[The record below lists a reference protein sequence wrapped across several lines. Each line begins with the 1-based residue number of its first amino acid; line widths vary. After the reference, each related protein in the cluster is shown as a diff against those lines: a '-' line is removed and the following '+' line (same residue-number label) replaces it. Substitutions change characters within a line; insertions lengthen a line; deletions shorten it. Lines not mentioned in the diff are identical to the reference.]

1 MCGNV
6 PARDASNAVMAAP
19 RPTPADPSDAALIA
33 RALARDAAALA
44 EIMRRNNRRL
54 YRAAWGILRDEQE
67 AEDAV
72 QDCYLK
78 AFAALPNF
86 RGEAAL
92 STWLTRI
99 AINEALMRRRKRQAQ
114 AAAVGNVIPLR
125 PEGTPADEPAE
136 DPALSPEAAAMRAQL
151 RPYLQEAVGGLPEDQ
166 RAVFVLR
173 ALEEL
178 SVEETAQILD
188 LNPQTVRTRFLR
200 ARRKLQEHLQ
210 RELKLTFGEMLPF
223 AGRALRP
230 AGGAGVEAAGSRIIG
245 ASPLPR
251 HGGGLGRGK
260 PEHSRIELSL
270 ASPTPTLPQLG
281 GGGRYFPGSN
291 FSAAP
296 LMQ

>member
-1 MCGNV
+1 
-6 PARDASNAVMAAP
+6 MAAP
-19 RPTPADPSDAALIA
+19 RPNPAEPSDAALVA
-33 RALARDAAALA
+33 RALMRDAAALA

-114 AAAVGNVIPLR
+114 AASVGNVIPLR
-125 PEGTPADEPAE
+125 PEGSPTDEPTE
-136 DPALSPEAAAMRAQL
+136 DPTLSPESAAMRTQL
-151 RPYLQEAVGGLPEDQ
+151 RPYLQEAVGALPEDQ

-200 ARRKLQEHLQ
+200 ARRKLQEQLQ

-223 AGRALRP
+223 AGARCERLAERVLKLVATLP
-230 AGGAGVEAAGSRIIG
+230 LTTSP
-245 ASPLPR
+245 SPLVGEGR
-251 HGGGLGRGK
+251 DGG
-260 PEHSRIELSL
+260 
-270 ASPTPTLPQLG
+270 
-281 GGGRYFPGSN
+281 
-291 FSAAP
+291 
-296 LMQ
+296 

>member
-1 MCGNV
+1 MTI
-6 PARDASNAVMAAP
+6 PAPGAIRAE
-19 RPTPADPSDAALIA
+19 ADEAALIA
-33 RALARDAAALA
+33 RALSRDAIALA

-54 YRAAWGILRDEQE
+54 FRAAWGILRDEQE

-78 AFAALPNF
+78 AFSALSDF

-99 AINEALMRRRKRQAQ
+99 AINEALMRRRKRQSQ
-114 AAAVGNVIPLR
+114 AASVGNVIPLR
-125 PEGTPADEPAE
+125 FEGAPTDEPAE
-136 DPALSPEAAAMRAQL
+136 DPTLSPESAAMRTQL
-151 RPYLQEAVGGLPEDQ
+151 RPYLEEAVGALPEDQ

-200 ARRKLQEHLQ
+200 ARRRLQEQLK

-223 AGRALRP
+223 AGARCEHLAERVLTR
-230 AGGAGVEAAGSRIIG
+230 
-245 ASPLPR
+245 L
-251 HGGGLGRGK
+251 GL
-260 PEHSRIELSL
+260 SI
-270 ASPTPTLPQLG
+270 
-281 GGGRYFPGSN
+281 
-291 FSAAP
+291 
-296 LMQ
+296 

>member
-1 MCGNV
+1 MARLN
-6 PARDASNAVMAAP
+6 PAE
-19 RPTPADPSDAALIA
+19 PSETALIA

-114 AAAVGNVIPLR
+114 AASIGNVIPLR
-125 PEGTPADEPAE
+125 PEGTPSDEPAE
-136 DPALSPEAAAMRAQL
+136 DPTLSPEATAMRTQL
-151 RPYLQEAVGGLPEDQ
+151 RPYLQEAVGALPEDQ

-200 ARRKLQEHLQ
+200 ARRKLQEQLQ

-223 AGRALRP
+223 AGPRCDRMVERVLR
-230 AGGAGVEAAGSRIIG
+230 
-245 ASPLPR
+245 L
-251 HGGGLGRGK
+251 LD
-260 PEHSRIELSL
+260 L
-270 ASPTPTLPQLG
+270 AT
-281 GGGRYFPGSN
+281 
-291 FSAAP
+291 
-296 LMQ
+296 

>member
-6 PARDASNAVMAAP
+6 PARDASNAVMATP
-19 RPTPADPSDAALIA
+19 RSNAADPSDATLIA
-33 RALARDAAALA
+33 RVLARDAAALA

-86 RGEAAL
+86 RGEATL

-99 AINEALMRRRKRQAQ
+99 AINEALMRRRKRKAQ
-114 AAAVGNVIPLR
+114 AASIGNVILLR
-125 PEGTPADEPAE
+125 PEGTPADEPTE
-136 DPALSPEAAAMRAQL
+136 DPTMSPESAAMRTQL
-151 RPYLQEAVGGLPEDQ
+151 RPYLQEAVGALPEDQ

-200 ARRKLQEHLQ
+200 ARRKLQEQLQ

-223 AGRALRP
+223 AGTRCDRL
-230 AGGAGVEAAGSRIIG
+230 VERVLKLTEAN
-245 ASPLPR
+245 PL
-251 HGGGLGRGK
+251 
-260 PEHSRIELSL
+260 S
-270 ASPTPTLPQLG
+270 
-281 GGGRYFPGSN
+281 
-291 FSAAP
+291 
-296 LMQ
+296 

>member
-1 MCGNV
+1 
-6 PARDASNAVMAAP
+6 MAAP
-19 RPTPADPSDAALIA
+19 RPNPIEPSDAALIA
-33 RALARDAAALA
+33 RALERDATALA

-125 PEGTPADEPAE
+125 PEGTPAEEPVE
-136 DPALSPEAAAMRAQL
+136 DTTLSPESTAMRTQL
-151 RPYLQEAVGGLPEDQ
+151 RPYLQDAVAALPEDQ

-200 ARRKLQEHLQ
+200 ARRKLQEQLQ

-223 AGRALRP
+223 AGARCDRLVERVLKL
-230 AGGAGVEAAGSRIIG
+230 VEADRSSTNAVVP
-245 ASPLPR
+245 SP
-251 HGGGLGRGK
+251 
-260 PEHSRIELSL
+260 E
-270 ASPTPTLPQLG
+270 
-281 GGGRYFPGSN
+281 PGEG
-291 FSAAP
+291 
-296 LMQ
+296 

>member
-1 MCGNV
+1 
-6 PARDASNAVMAAP
+6 MAIPGSGAI
-19 RPTPADPSDAALIA
+19 RVEAEDAALIA
-33 RALARDAAALA
+33 RALARDAVALA

-78 AFAALPNF
+78 AFAALPGF

-99 AINEALMRRRKRQAQ
+99 AINEALMRRRRKQAQ
-114 AAAVGNVIPLR
+114 AAAIGNVVPLR
-125 PEGTPADEPAE
+125 PEESPATEPAE
-136 DPALSPEAAAMRAQL
+136 DPALSPESAAMRAQL
-151 RPYLQEAVGGLPEDQ
+151 RPYLQEAVGDLPEDQ

-178 SVEETAQILD
+178 SVEEVAQLLD

-200 ARRKLQEHLQ
+200 ARRKLQERLQ

-223 AGRALRP
+223 AGARCDRL
-230 AGGAGVEAAGSRIIG
+230 VERVLKLMEANRSDNQTSHTPVP
-245 ASPLPR
+245 SPES
-251 HGGGLGRGK
+251 GEG
-260 PEHSRIELSL
+260 
-270 ASPTPTLPQLG
+270 
-281 GGGRYFPGSN
+281 
-291 FSAAP
+291 
-296 LMQ
+296 

>member
-1 MCGNV
+1 MAHPRIDPTQNE
-6 PARDASNAVMAAP
+6 ASE
-19 RPTPADPSDAALIA
+19 AALVA
-33 RALARDAAALA
+33 RALARDAVALA

-78 AFAALPNF
+78 AFAALPGF

-99 AINEALMRRRKRQAQ
+99 AINEALMRRRKRHAQ
-114 AAAVGNVIPLR
+114 MASLAASVGNVIPLR
-125 PEGTPADEPAE
+125 PDETPAAEVAE
-136 DPALSPEAAAMRAQL
+136 DPALSPEAIAMRAQL
-151 RPYLQEAVGGLPEDQ
+151 RPYLEDAVADLPEDQ

-178 SVEETAQILD
+178 SVEETAQVLD

-200 ARRKLQEHLQ
+200 ARRKLQERLQ

-223 AGRALRP
+223 AGARCDRLIQRVLALL
-230 AGGAGVEAAGSRIIG
+230 EAQPPI
-245 ASPLPR
+245 PL
-251 HGGGLGRGK
+251 
-260 PEHSRIELSL
+260 
-270 ASPTPTLPQLG
+270 A
-281 GGGRYFPGSN
+281 
-291 FSAAP
+291 
-296 LMQ
+296 

>member
-1 MCGNV
+1 M
-6 PARDASNAVMAAP
+6 
-19 RPTPADPSDAALIA
+19 A
-33 RALARDAAALA
+33 RALARDAGALA

-99 AINEALMRRRKRQAQ
+99 AINEALMRRRKRQSQ
-114 AAAVGNVIPLR
+114 AASIGNVIPLR
-125 PEGTPADEPAE
+125 PEGMPSDEPAE
-136 DPALSPEAAAMRAQL
+136 DPTLSPESAAMRTQL
-151 RPYLQEAVGGLPEDQ
+151 RPYLEQAVGSLPEDQ

-200 ARRKLQEHLQ
+200 ARRKLQEQLQ

-223 AGRALRP
+223 AGARCDRLVERVLKLMSA
-230 AGGAGVEAAGSRIIG
+230 EAA
-245 ASPLPR
+245 LPS
-251 HGGGLGRGK
+251 GEG
-260 PEHSRIELSL
+260 
-270 ASPTPTLPQLG
+270 
-281 GGGRYFPGSN
+281 
-291 FSAAP
+291 
-296 LMQ
+296 

>member
-1 MCGNV
+1 MGT
-6 PARDASNAVMAAP
+6 PKRD
-19 RPTPADPSDAALIA
+19 TADTGAGEAALIA
-33 RALARDAAALA
+33 RALARDGVALA

-54 YRAAWGILRDEQE
+54 YRAAWGILRDEQD

-78 AFAALPNF
+78 AFAALPDF

-114 AAAVGNVIPLR
+114 AASTGNVIPLR
-125 PEGTPADEPAE
+125 PDDSPAVEAEE
-136 DPALSPEAAAMRAQL
+136 DPALSPEAGAMRAQL
-151 RPYLQEAVGGLPEDQ
+151 RPYLQEAIGELPEDQ

-188 LNPQTVRTRFLR
+188 LKPETVRTRFLR
-200 ARRKLQEHLQ
+200 ARRKLQERLQ

-223 AGRALRP
+223 AGARCDRL
-230 AGGAGVEAAGSRIIG
+230 VERV
-245 ASPLPR
+245 
-251 HGGGLGRGK
+251 
-260 PEHSRIELSL
+260 L
-270 ASPTPTLPQLG
+270 ARLEIPIP
-281 GGGRYFPGSN
+281 
-291 FSAAP
+291 SA
-296 LMQ
+296 

>member
-1 MCGNV
+1 MAY
-6 PARDASNAVMAAP
+6 PKIDRAEEAADDAK
-19 RPTPADPSDAALIA
+19 LIA

-54 YRAAWGILRDEQE
+54 YRAAWGILRDEQD

-78 AFAALPNF
+78 AFAALPGF

-99 AINEALMRRRKRQAQ
+99 AINEALMRRRKQQAQ
-114 AAAVGNVIPLR
+114 AASIGNVVPLR
-125 PEGTPADEPAE
+125 PDQAPSVEATE
-136 DPALSPEAAAMRAQL
+136 DPALSPESAAMRAQL
-151 RPYLQEAVGGLPEDQ
+151 RPYLQDAVGGLPEEQ

-188 LNPQTVRTRFLR
+188 LKPETVRTRFLR
-200 ARRKLQEHLQ
+200 ARRKLQERLQ

-223 AGRALRP
+223 AGIRCDRLIQRVLTRLDLARP
-230 AGGAGVEAAGSRIIG
+230 
-245 ASPLPR
+245 
-251 HGGGLGRGK
+251 
-260 PEHSRIELSL
+260 
-270 ASPTPTLPQLG
+270 
-281 GGGRYFPGSN
+281 
-291 FSAAP
+291 
-296 LMQ
+296 

>member
-1 MCGNV
+1 
-6 PARDASNAVMAAP
+6 MAAP
-19 RPTPADPSDAALIA
+19 RPDPAEPNDAALIA
-33 RALARDAAALA
+33 RALTRDAAALA

-99 AINEALMRRRKRQAQ
+99 AINEALMRRRKRQSQ
-114 AAAVGNVIPLR
+114 AASFGNVIPLR
-125 PEGTPADEPAE
+125 FEGAPTDEPAE
-136 DPALSPEAAAMRAQL
+136 DPTLSPESAAMRTQL
-151 RPYLQEAVGGLPEDQ
+151 RPYLEEAVGALPEDQ

-200 ARRKLQEHLQ
+200 ARRRLQERLQ

-223 AGRALRP
+223 AGARCERLVQRVLALI
-230 AGGAGVEAAGSRIIG
+230 EARSSEPTT
-245 ASPLPR
+245 SPES
-251 HGGGLGRGK
+251 GEG
-260 PEHSRIELSL
+260 
-270 ASPTPTLPQLG
+270 
-281 GGGRYFPGSN
+281 
-291 FSAAP
+291 
-296 LMQ
+296 

>member
-1 MCGNV
+1 
-6 PARDASNAVMAAP
+6 MATP
-19 RPTPADPSDAALIA
+19 RPNPAEPNDAALIA

-78 AFAALPNF
+78 AFAALPSF

-114 AAAVGNVIPLR
+114 AAAIGNVIPLR
-125 PEGTPADEPAE
+125 PEGAPTDEPAE
-136 DPALSPEAAAMRAQL
+136 DPALSPESAAMRTQL
-151 RPYLQEAVGGLPEDQ
+151 RPYLQDAVAALPEDQ

-200 ARRKLQEHLQ
+200 ARRKLQEQLQ

-223 AGRALRP
+223 AGARCDRLVERVLAL
-230 AGGAGVEAAGSRIIG
+230 VEASERIP
-245 ASPLPR
+245 SPKLE
-251 HGGGLGRGK
+251 G
-260 PEHSRIELSL
+260 
-270 ASPTPTLPQLG
+270 
-281 GGGRYFPGSN
+281 
-291 FSAAP
+291 
-296 LMQ
+296 

>member
-1 MCGNV
+1 MRGNV

-19 RPTPADPSDAALIA
+19 RPTPAEPSEAALIA
-33 RALARDAAALA
+33 RALARDAMALA

-114 AAAVGNVIPLR
+114 AAAIGNVIPLR
-125 PEGTPADEPAE
+125 PDGAPADEPTE
-136 DPALSPEAAAMRAQL
+136 DPALSPESAAMRAQL
-151 RPYLQEAVGGLPEDQ
+151 RPYLQEAVGSLPEDQ

-200 ARRKLQEHLQ
+200 ARRKLQEQLQ

-223 AGRALRP
+223 AGARCDRL
-230 AGGAGVEAAGSRIIG
+230 VERVLKLLEIN
-245 ASPLPR
+245 
-251 HGGGLGRGK
+251 
-260 PEHSRIELSL
+260 
-270 ASPTPTLPQLG
+270 PQ
-281 GGGRYFPGSN
+281 S
-291 FSAAP
+291 
-296 LMQ
+296 

>member
-1 MCGNV
+1 
-6 PARDASNAVMAAP
+6 MANPKIDRAESG
-19 RPTPADPSDAALIA
+19 TEEGVLIA
-33 RALARDAAALA
+33 RALARDAVALA

-72 QDCYLK
+72 QECYLK

-86 RGEAAL
+86 RGEASL

-114 AAAVGNVIPLR
+114 AASVGNVIPLR
-125 PEGTPADEPAE
+125 PEDSPTAEAAD
-136 DPALSPEAAAMRAQL
+136 DPALSPESLAIRAQL
-151 RPYLQEAVGGLPEDQ
+151 RPYLEDAVGGLPEDQ

-200 ARRKLQEHLQ
+200 ARRKLQERLQ

-223 AGRALRP
+223 AGARCDRLVERVLR
-230 AGGAGVEAAGSRIIG
+230 R
-245 ASPLPR
+245 LD
-251 HGGGLGRGK
+251 L
-260 PEHSRIELSL
+260 
-270 ASPTPTLPQLG
+270 PTLPAG
-281 GGGRYFPGSN
+281 T
-291 FSAAP
+291 SAP
-296 LMQ
+296 RR

>member
-1 MCGNV
+1 MMAH
-6 PARDASNAVMAAP
+6 ARIDTAETNAGE
-19 RPTPADPSDAALIA
+19 AALVA
-33 RALARDAAALA
+33 RALARDGVALA

-78 AFAALPNF
+78 AFAALPTF

-114 AAAVGNVIPLR
+114 AATVGNVVPLR
-125 PEGTPADEPAE
+125 PDETPADEAAE
-136 DPALSPEAAAMRAQL
+136 DPALSPESAAMRAQL
-151 RPYLQEAVGGLPEDQ
+151 RPYLESAIGGLPEDQ

-188 LNPQTVRTRFLR
+188 L
-200 ARRKLQEHLQ
+200 K
-210 RELKLTFGEMLPF
+210 
-223 AGRALRP
+223 
-230 AGGAGVEAAGSRIIG
+230 
-245 ASPLPR
+245 
-251 HGGGLGRGK
+251 
-260 PEHSRIELSL
+260 
-270 ASPTPTLPQLG
+270 
-281 GGGRYFPGSN
+281 
-291 FSAAP
+291 
-296 LMQ
+296 

>member
-1 MCGNV
+1 
-6 PARDASNAVMAAP
+6 MATP
-19 RPTPADPSDAALIA
+19 RPTPADPSDAALIT

-114 AAAVGNVIPLR
+114 AAAIGNVIPLR
-125 PEGTPADEPAE
+125 PESTPADEPAE
-136 DPALSPEAAAMRAQL
+136 DPTLSPEAAAMRNQL
-151 RPYLQEAVGGLPEDQ
+151 RPYLEEAVGGLPEDQ
-166 RAVFVLR
+166 RAVFILR

-200 ARRKLQEHLQ
+200 ARRKLQEQLQ

-223 AGRALRP
+223 AGARCDRL
-230 AGGAGVEAAGSRIIG
+230 VERVLKLIETGSSG
-245 ASPLPR
+245 HTPSP
-251 HGGGLGRGK
+251 
-260 PEHSRIELSL
+260 E
-270 ASPTPTLPQLG
+270 
-281 GGGRYFPGSN
+281 PGEG
-291 FSAAP
+291 
-296 LMQ
+296 

>member
-1 MCGNV
+1 
-6 PARDASNAVMAAP
+6 MATP
-19 RPTPADPSDAALIA
+19 RPNPAEPSDAVLIA
-33 RALARDAAALA
+33 RALARDTAALA

-54 YRAAWGILRDEQE
+54 YRAAWGILRDEQD

-99 AINEALMRRRKRQAQ
+99 AINEALMRRRKRQSQ
-114 AAAVGNVIPLR
+114 AAAIGNVIPLR
-125 PEGTPADEPAE
+125 PEGTPTDEPAE
-136 DPALSPEAAAMRAQL
+136 DPTLSPESTAMRTQL
-151 RPYLQEAVGGLPEDQ
+151 RPYLQDAVGALPEDQ

-200 ARRKLQEHLQ
+200 ARRKLQDQLQ

-223 AGRALRP
+223 AGARCDRL
-230 AGGAGVEAAGSRIIG
+230 VERVLVLLSADPLHSTP
-245 ASPLPR
+245 SPLVGEGR
-251 HGGGLGRGK
+251 DGG
-260 PEHSRIELSL
+260 
-270 ASPTPTLPQLG
+270 
-281 GGGRYFPGSN
+281 
-291 FSAAP
+291 
-296 LMQ
+296 

>member
-1 MCGNV
+1 
-6 PARDASNAVMAAP
+6 MA
-19 RPTPADPSDAALIA
+19 TPKPNSAEPNDAALVA

-99 AINEALMRRRKRQAQ
+99 AINEALMRRRKRQSQ

-125 PEGTPADEPAE
+125 PDGTPTDEPVE
-136 DPALSPEAAAMRAQL
+136 DPTLSPESTAMRTQL
-151 RPYLQEAVGGLPEDQ
+151 RPYLQDAVGALPEDQ

-178 SVEETAQILD
+178 SVEETAEILA

-200 ARRKLQEHLQ
+200 ARRKLQEQLQ

-223 AGRALRP
+223 AGARCDRLVERVLR
-230 AGGAGVEAAGSRIIG
+230 
-245 ASPLPR
+245 
-251 HGGGLGRGK
+251 
-260 PEHSRIELSL
+260 
-270 ASPTPTLPQLG
+270 
-281 GGGRYFPGSN
+281 
-291 FSAAP
+291 
-296 LMQ
+296 LMERT

>member
-1 MCGNV
+1 
-6 PARDASNAVMAAP
+6 MAGREGEMAHP
-19 RPTPADPSDAALIA
+19 KIDPADAGAGEAALVA
-33 RALARDAAALA
+33 RALGRDAAALA
-44 EIMRRNNRRL
+44 EIMGLNTRRL

-78 AFAALPNF
+78 AFAALPGF

-114 AAAVGNVIPLR
+114 AASVGNVIPLR
-125 PEGTPADEPAE
+125 PEGAPATEPAE
-136 DPALSPEAAAMRAQL
+136 DPTLSPESAAMRTQL
-151 RPYLQEAVGGLPEDQ
+151 RPYLQEAVGALPEDQ

-200 ARRKLQEHLQ
+200 ARRKLQEQLQ
-210 RELKLTFGEMLPF
+210 RELKLTQP
-223 AGRALRP
+223 
-230 AGGAGVEAAGSRIIG
+230 V
-245 ASPLPR
+245 PL
-251 HGGGLGRGK
+251 
-260 PEHSRIELSL
+260 
-270 ASPTPTLPQLG
+270 
-281 GGGRYFPGSN
+281 SN
-291 FSAAP
+291 LVFIS
-296 LMQ
+296 